1 MRRPRREKQR
11 QVIRKEI
18 EVTCKTEGQQ
28 EYLQAI
34 LEEDLIICS
43 GPAGSGKSYIAMGAA
58 LKLVHENPDKY
69 KRIIMARP
77 YIVLDGEDMGFL
89 PGDANEKL
97 KPFMRP
103 LLDNMRNFIDMGLMQ
118 TLLGQG
124 AIEFIPVA
132 HMRGLA
138 QPLDAEIITPNGIK
152 TMGDIKVGDF
162 IIGKDGKKHRVFGV
176 YDQGELDIY
185 KVTFSDGTST
195 ECCGNHLW
203 NTKTRY
209 EKKKEKRKTYGFTTK
224 TTIQIMESLKHGRV
238 LNHELP
244 LTNPVLF
251 EESELT
257 IDPYLLGVILGDG
270 TISGNA
276 VWITSKDEEL
286 MKILKPI
293 LDDEGVEPK
302 LNSDGITYRLSKIDS
317 NIKTNSLVQKLRNLN
332 LMGTDSYTKFI
343 PKEYLLA
350 SPDDRLAILQ
360 GLLDTDGWCGFHK
373 SGKNRVQFYSVN
385 KALSD
390 GVKWIVQSLGGVTHT
405 IIKKPGRG
413 GILAND
419 HIIQSKMDL
428 FQMDIVLPVGIVP
441 FKLSRKKDK
450 FIKTARPKRLIR
462 SIELIG
468 KKPARCIAVSAQDK
482 LYLTNDFIVTHNTY
496 NNCIVIF
503 DEAQNARKEHMR
515 MFLTR
520 LGNNC
525 KAIVEGDVT
534 QSDLKG
540 DDAEENGLSWAMSRL
555 DDVEG
560 VAVIEMLQEDIVR
573 SDIVKRII
581 GKL

>member
-132 HMRGLA
+132 HMRGL
-138 QPLDAEIITPNGIK
+138 
-152 TMGDIKVGDF
+152 
-162 IIGKDGKKHRVFGV
+162 
-176 YDQGELDIY
+176 
-185 KVTFSDGTST
+185 
-195 ECCGNHLW
+195 
-203 NTKTRY
+203 
-209 EKKKEKRKTYGFTTK
+209 
-224 TTIQIMESLKHGRV
+224 
-238 LNHELP
+238 
-244 LTNPVLF
+244 
-251 EESELT
+251 
-257 IDPYLLGVILGDG
+257 
-270 TISGNA
+270 
-276 VWITSKDEEL
+276 
-286 MKILKPI
+286 
-293 LDDEGVEPK
+293 
-302 LNSDGITYRLSKIDS
+302 
-317 NIKTNSLVQKLRNLN
+317 
-332 LMGTDSYTKFI
+332 
-343 PKEYLLA
+343 
-350 SPDDRLAILQ
+350 
-360 GLLDTDGWCGFHK
+360 
-373 SGKNRVQFYSVN
+373 
-385 KALSD
+385 
-390 GVKWIVQSLGGVTHT
+390 
-405 IIKKPGRG
+405 
-413 GILAND
+413 
-419 HIIQSKMDL
+419 
-428 FQMDIVLPVGIVP
+428 
-441 FKLSRKKDK
+441 
-450 FIKTARPKRLIR
+450 
-462 SIELIG
+462 
-468 KKPARCIAVSAQDK
+468 
-482 LYLTNDFIVTHNTY
+482 TY

-555 DDVEG
+555 DDVDG